1 MCTDPAR
8 TALFFVVLL
17 YGGLTATPAFA
28 QQAGQLYQVE
38 VVIFSQPAGTSAERP
53 PRQPLPAEEPTT
65 ERMPAPATEPSPEA
79 SAEAGPGAEDLAE
92 LDPTLSLL
100 PEGFSVPKLPLILE
114 AVARRLN
121 TGGYRL
127 LWHQAWIQPPLARE
141 GPHLVLLAALGQG
154 PATPGLE
161 GTMSL
166 VAGRF
171 LHLGVDLT
179 LSSASGLEAELRQ
192 RRRLRPRVQQYFD
205 HPRIGIVAVVTPV
218 EIGADQSIP

>member
-8 TALFFVVLL
+8 TALFIVVLL
-17 YGGLTATPAFA
+17 CGGLTGTPAFA
-28 QQAGQLYQVE
+28 QHAQLYQVE

-53 PRQPLPAEEPTT
+53 PRPPLPAEGP
-65 ERMPAPATEPSPEA
+65 
-79 SAEAGPGAEDLAE
+79 AGPMT
-92 LDPTLSLL
+92 DPTLSLL
-100 PEGFSVPKLPLILE
+100 PEGFSVPQLPRTLE

-141 GPHLVLLAALGQG
+141 GPQLALLAALGQG

-179 LSSASGLEAELRQ
+179 LSSAAGLEAELRQ

-218 EIGADQSIP
+218 EIDAGQSIP